1 MGRAADKAAVAV
13 GFQWI
18 VVMAEQVCDD
28 AGEFLLRAGIGLWRH
43 MHYLPRRVVGFGAV
57 DGKRLTG

>member
-28 AGEFLLRAGIGLWRH
+28 AGEFLLRAGIGL
-43 MHYLPRRVVGFGAV
+43 
-57 DGKRLTG
+57 